1 MADNKNLKLRFKLKE
16 LEFEIEGNE
25 NTVKDEFE
33 NFKSFFTND
42 ILPQINKVQETE
54 PSRELNEKK
63 RPLELQKA
71 TDVES
76 QDVSDFP
83 VIKEVVHK
91 DLPNGEQE
99 WVLIYCFYSSNFG
112 KESFT
117 RKDIIDMYDS
127 SNRKTQSNVNGLSV
141 QLQRILK
148 KEYIKFLNDTEYIMK
163 PEGIKRANLILEG
176 KSTSKASQSRTK
188 SKASPDKGSAS
199 GKKQKSTKKAQ
210 GFKLDRNLNLRPE
223 GKQSIKDFSEAYQ
236 MDKTPE
242 RILIIV
248 YYLKEILG
256 IDAVNAD
263 HIYTAFDKLNIRV
276 PKSLHQLISDT
287 KNKSGWLEFDSM
299 DDIQL
304 SIQGG
309 NAVKYDLI
317 KSK

>member
-1 MADNKNLKLRFKLKE
+1 MADTKNLKLRFKLKD

-33 NFKSFFTND
+33 NFKSFVTND

-54 PSRELNEKK
+54 PNRELNEKK
-63 RPLELQKA
+63 PPLELQVA

-76 QDVSDFP
+76 QDVSDYP

-99 WVLIYCFYSSNFG
+99 WVLTYCFYASNFG

-117 RKDIIDMYDS
+117 RKAIIDMYDS
-127 SNRKTQSNVNGLSV
+127 SNRKTQSNINGLSV

-163 PEGIKRANLILEG
+163 PEGTKQANLILEG
-176 KSTSKASQSRTK
+176 KSTSKASKPRTK
-188 SKASPDKGSAS
+188 TNSSSDKGSSS
-199 GKKQKSTKKAQ
+199 GKKSKSASKAQ
-210 GFKLDRNLNLRPE
+210 GFKLDRSLNLRPE
-223 GKQSIKDFSEAYQ
+223 DKRSITDFSEDYTMGKA
-236 MDKTPE
+236 PE

-248 YYLKEILG
+248 YYLKEILE
-256 IDAVNAD
+256 IDAINGD
-263 HIYTAFDKLNIRV
+263 HIYTAFEKLNLRV
-276 PKSLHQLISDT
+276 PKSLYQLISDT

-317 KSK
+317 KNK